1 LVPDQVLKLKQLTV
15 LTLAEMNKVSFLV
28 LWTLSTEMNFLIWVA
43 NLPSGLAH
51 GILPPKRCHLKVNDA
66 THKICQQLS

>member
-51 GILPPKRCHLKVNDA
+51 GILPPK
-66 THKICQQLS
+66 S